1 MGNGY
6 VGDFRFVEAT
16 LNRRHKS
23 LPMSTQDAK
32 TGKAPTSLLSDKSD
46 RVRRALFVFF
56 TNRDARPRLLDR
68 AIHRVEGGLAMATL
82 GAARFLERCAR
93 SAQFIQRAVHVA
105 LVRARVLDEDERHN
119 AEGKNRDQDGSGE
132 VGFHFCNFWRRV
144 VAKTSLFPSA
154 NRAKSGGRGTQFH
167 RQWNKRSMARVTVI
181 ESDSQTHT
189 QKEPTTMK
197 SMILTAITVSTIL
210 TGVCAQASPA
220 YSFQQSVPSAGE
232 FGNSSSLDGATF
244 VRVSRLSGYFVISP
258 RSTAIDTL
266 GLADSPYR
274 DSDNISR
281 NGVGADAIAFRFGPD
296 G

>member
-1 MGNGY
+1 
-6 VGDFRFVEAT
+6 
-16 LNRRHKS
+16 
-23 LPMSTQDAK
+23 
-32 TGKAPTSLLSDKSD
+32 
-46 RVRRALFVFF
+46 
-56 TNRDARPRLLDR
+56 
-68 AIHRVEGGLAMATL
+68 
-82 GAARFLERCAR
+82 
-93 SAQFIQRAVHVA
+93 
-105 LVRARVLDEDERHN
+105 
-119 AEGKNRDQDGSGE
+119 
-132 VGFHFCNFWRRV
+132 
-144 VAKTSLFPSA
+144 
-154 NRAKSGGRGTQFH
+154 
-167 RQWNKRSMARVTVI
+167 
-181 ESDSQTHT
+181 
-189 QKEPTTMK
+189 MK

-296 G
+296 GKLEGYPMYISQTDPESFYTSRLAALTTDRTTLADVRAMFESHSIHVEKRGSRTVAYLEIPVYNPSNSGS